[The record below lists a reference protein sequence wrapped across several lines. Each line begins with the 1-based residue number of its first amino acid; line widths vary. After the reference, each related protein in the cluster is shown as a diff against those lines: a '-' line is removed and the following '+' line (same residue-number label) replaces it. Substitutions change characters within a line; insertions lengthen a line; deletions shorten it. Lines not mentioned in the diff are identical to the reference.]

1 MTDLTG
7 KKIANTY
14 KDLLQINSS
23 ASNSGV
29 DGTLRVVQDGGGKS
43 TSLKLSQTEAA
54 FSGNVSVNGNMTVI
68 GTFQP
73 DTINA
78 SEIGVSTLSAT
89 NITTDTLTAETLTFQ
104 DVSVSSLRVG
114 IVSAG
119 TINAG
124 TNITIDGEQVVT
136 SAIAASVQ
144 AILRAQIATSIANT
158 SATLQTQINS
168 VSATVSAVDVQTSLN
183 AVNIGIN
190 QTSITANASSIA
202 VNSAAITS
210 VNTRINAVSVLAETK
225 ASASTSANL
234 ETRINAVS
242 VLADTKASA
251 STSAN
256 LETRINAVSVLADTK
271 ASASTSANLETRIN
285 SVSANLVSTSAALES
300 HINTVSASLSSTNT
314 SVAANASAIAV
325 NSAAITSVN
334 TRINDVSVLAETK
347 ASASTSANL
356 ETRIN
361 AVSVLAETKASAST
375 SANLE
380 TRINAVSVLAETKAS
395 ASTSANLQTQI
406 ATLSATMAT
415 SIATLSATMATSISN
430 HLPLSGGTLTGALTL
445 NADPTADLGAA
456 TKQYVDNLTAAGI
469 HLHDAVRVETP
480 SALTAT
486 YDNGTAGVGATL
498 TNSGTQAALS
508 IDGIT
513 LSTSDRV
520 LVRQQSNQ
528 AHNGVYVVTNV
539 GSASTNW
546 ILTRSDDADSSGD
559 GSPDT
564 LDEGSYFFVNEGD
577 TGAGDAYVCNTQG
590 TITFGTTNIT
600 FAKFSDSLEYTAG
613 TGININASRVIS
625 VSAVAS
631 AGTSATLET
640 RINAVSAITKTNAD
654 AIASINTAISAG
666 AYASAGTSAT
676 LETRTNAVSVLAET
690 KASASTSANL
700 ETRIATVS
708 STMATSINNQMPKTG
723 GTFTGDV
730 TLEDTDAGSAAGPEF
745 TLYRNSSSPADG
757 DYLGQIKFNGEN
769 DAGQNVLYAKITGKI
784 SDVTD
789 TTEDGLIETAVKK
802 AGSNVIVSRQ
812 TGDAL
817 KLINGTGLEVAGD
830 ATITGNVTAT
840 AFYGDGSNLT
850 GLSGGGTM
858 TNITA
863 GSNISLTEAGTTV
876 TETTTSA
883 TIAVTAIPN
892 FTELGINTASPAQQI
907 HATTSTTNN
916 QLRLT
921 ASGGN
926 ANLGNDSTGGFVEI
940 SGSRPLSFYTGG
952 SERMRLDSS
961 GKLGIGV
968 TPASDADALDISSS
982 GTNAVKIV
990 GNGNDTL
997 YSYHDGGGTGWST
1010 GADGSY
1016 TNLIYFKLTENEL
1029 RFYLNSAERVRFEP
1043 DGDIHAD
1050 GNVIA
1055 YSTTILIR
1063 D

>member
-29 DGTLRVVQDGGGKS
+29 DGTLRIVQDGGGKS

-104 DVSVSSLRVG
+104 DVSVSSLRAG
-114 IVSAG
+114 TVSA
-119 TINAG
+119 TTLAAT
-124 TNITIDGEQVVT
+124 TNITLAGDNVATSASLAATSAELRGAIVSIESIISSNVAYVSAAQVSVLAVIQGMQNNISTNSTHINTVSATLSATDDRLKTSIANVSAALETRIAAVSAEVSAVKALVT
-136 SAIAASVQ
+136 ATNASAIAA
-144 AILRAQIATSIANT
+144 NT
-158 SATLQTQINS
+158 SAIS
-168 VSATVSAVDVQTSLN
+168 
-183 AVNIGIN
+183 
-190 QTSITANASSIA
+190 

-210 VNTRINAVSVLAETK
+210 INAAISAGAYASAETSANLETRINAVSVLAETK
-225 ASASTSANL
+225 ASASTSVNLETRINAVSILAETKASASTSVNL

-242 VLADTKASA
+242 VLAETKASA
-251 STSAN
+251 STSVN
-256 LETRINAVSVLADTK
+256 LETRINAVSAITKTNAD
-271 ASASTSANLETRIN
+271 
-285 SVSANLVSTSAALES
+285 
-300 HINTVSASLSSTNT
+300 
-314 SVAANASAIAV
+314 
-325 NSAAITSVN
+325 AITSIN
-334 TRINDVSVLAETK
+334 TAISAGAY

-375 SANLE
+375 SVNLE

-395 ASTSANLQTQI
+395 ASTSANVQTQ
-406 ATLSATMAT
+406 
-415 SIATLSATMATSISN
+415 IATLSATMATSISN

-445 NADPTADLGAA
+445 NADPTVDLGAA

-546 ILTRSDDADSSGD
+546 ILTRSDDADSAGD

-577 TGAGDAYVCNTQG
+577 TGASDAYVCNTQG

-613 TGININASRVIS
+613 TGININASRVIATS
-625 VSAVAS
+625 GVATTTQLAALSATLATSIANVSALIPTSLTELNISDGTNGQVLQTDGNSNFTFVSIAAGGSGGSGTMTELKAGTNIALVENGTTVTETTTSATINVVGVAS
-631 AGTSATLET
+631 AGTSATLES
-640 RINAVSAITKTNAD
+640 RI
-654 AIASINTAISAG
+654 
-666 AYASAGTSAT
+666 
-676 LETRTNAVSVLAET
+676 NAVSVLAET

-700 ETRIATVS
+700 ETRINAVS
-708 STMATSINNQMPKTG
+708 VLAETKASASTSVNLETRINAVSVLAETKASASTSVNLQTRIAAVSATMATSISNSNTAIATLSATMATSIGNQLP
-723 GTFTGDV
+723 
-730 TLEDTDAGSAAGPEF
+730 
-745 TLYRNSSSPADG
+745 
-757 DYLGQIKFNGEN
+757 
-769 DAGQNVLYAKITGKI
+769 
-784 SDVTD
+784 
-789 TTEDGLIETAVKK
+789 K
-802 AGSNVIVSRQ
+802 AG
-812 TGDAL
+812 G
-817 KLINGTGLEVAGD
+817 
-830 ATITGNVTAT
+830 TITGNLVV
-840 AFYGDGSNLT
+840 GDGTDISMSSAAA
-850 GLSGGGTM
+850 GQVRV
-858 TNITA
+858 A
-863 GSNISLTEAGTTV
+863 GSGYSGA
-876 TETTTSA
+876 
-883 TIAVTAIPN
+883 IALDGNGMHIYHNSSGRYMA
-892 FTELGINTASPAQQI
+892 FGINET
-907 HATTSTTNN
+907 
-916 QLRLT
+916 
-921 ASGGN
+921 
-926 ANLGNDSTGGFVEI
+926 E
-940 SGSRPLSFYTGG
+940 
-952 SERMRLDSS
+952 EMRLE
-961 GKLGIGV
+961 
-968 TPASDADALDISSS
+968 T
-982 GTNAVKIV
+982 
-990 GNGNDTL
+990 
-997 YSYHDGGGTGWST
+997 
-1010 GADGSY
+1010 
-1016 TNLIYFKLTENEL
+1016 
-1029 RFYLNSAERVRFEP
+1029 
-1043 DGDIHAD
+1043 DGDLHVD
-1050 GNVIA
+1050 GNVVA
-1055 YSTTILIR
+1055 YSTTISDKRLKKDIQPIENALWRVNQLTGCTFTYLKDDRKSAGLIAQDVEKVLPSAVIDTEAVFHGEEGETYKTLQYDQVIGLLVEAVKELAAKVEELENASSR
-1063 D
+1063 

>member
-1 MTDLTG
+1 MADLTG

-14 KDLLQINSS
+14 KDLLQVNSS
-23 ASNSGV
+23 ASNSGI
-29 DGTLRVVQDGGGKS
+29 DETLRRVQDGGGTNS
-43 TSLKLSQTEAA
+43 SLKLSQTSAA
-54 FSGNVSVNGNMTVI
+54 FTGNVSIAGSLKVT
-68 GTFQP
+68 GTFQSNNLQ
-73 DTINA
+73 TTNIVA
-78 SEIGVSTLSAT
+78 TSITTSTLNAT
-89 NITTDTLTAETLTFQ
+89 NLTFQ

-114 IVSAG
+114 LVSAG

-124 TNITIDGEQVVT
+124 TNITIAGEQVIT

-144 AILRAQIATSIANT
+144 AILRAEVATSIANT
-158 SATLQTQINS
+158 SATLQSQINT
-168 VSATVSAVDVQTSLN
+168 VSTTVSALDVQTSLN
-183 AVNIGIN
+183 GVNIGIN

-210 VNTRINAVSVLAETK
+210 VNTRINAVSVLAE
-225 ASASTSANL
+225 
-234 ETRINAVS
+234 
-242 VLADTKASA
+242 TKASA

-334 TRINDVSVLAETK
+334 TRINAVSVLAETK

-395 ASTSANLQTQI
+395 ASTSANVQTQ
-406 ATLSATMAT
+406 
-415 SIATLSATMATSISN
+415 IATLSATMATSISN

-486 YDNGTAGVGATL
+486 YANGTAGVGATL

-577 TGAGDAYVCNTQG
+577 TGASDAYVCNTQG

-613 TGININASRVIS
+613 TGININASRVIATS
-625 VSAVAS
+625 GVATTTQLT
-631 AGTSATLET
+631 ALSATL
-640 RINAVSAITKTNAD
+640 
-654 AIASINTAISAG
+654 
-666 AYASAGTSAT
+666 
-676 LETRTNAVSVLAET
+676 
-690 KASASTSANL
+690 
-700 ETRIATVS
+700 
-708 STMATSINNQMPKTG
+708 ATSIAN
-723 GTFTGDV
+723 V
-730 TLEDTDAGSAAGPEF
+730 SALIPTSLTE
-745 TLYRNSSSPADG
+745 LN
-757 DYLGQIKFNGEN
+757 
-769 DAGQNVLYAKITGKI
+769 I
-784 SDVTD
+784 SDGTNGQVLQTNGSSNF
-789 TTEDGLIETAVKK
+789 TFVSI
-802 AGSNVIVSRQ
+802 AG
-812 TGDAL
+812 G
-817 KLINGTGLEVAGD
+817 G
-830 ATITGNVTAT
+830 
-840 AFYGDGSNLT
+840 GS
-850 GLSGGGTM
+850 GTM
-858 TNITA
+858 TELKAGTNIA
-863 GSNISLTEAGTTV
+863 LLENGTTV

-883 TIAVTAIPN
+883 TINVVGVASVGTSAALETRIAAVSGLTKTNLDAI
-892 FTELGINTASPAQQI
+892 ASVDTIAKAAAS
-907 HATTSTTNN
+907 ATTSATLETRIAAVSATMATSVGNSNTAIATLSATMATSIGN
-916 QLRLT
+916 QLPK
-921 ASGGN
+921 AGGTITG
-926 ANLGNDSTGGFVEI
+926 NLVVGDGTDISMSSAAAGQVQFNGNGYDGAIALDGNGMHIYHNSDARYMAFGINETE
-940 SGSRPLSFYTGG
+940 
-952 SERMRLDSS
+952 EMRLE
-961 GKLGIGV
+961 
-968 TPASDADALDISSS
+968 T
-982 GTNAVKIV
+982 
-990 GNGNDTL
+990 
-997 YSYHDGGGTGWST
+997 
-1010 GADGSY
+1010 
-1016 TNLIYFKLTENEL
+1016 
-1029 RFYLNSAERVRFEP
+1029 
-1043 DGDIHAD
+1043 DGDLHVD
-1050 GNVIA
+1050 GNVVA
-1055 YSTTILIR
+1055 FSTTISDKRLKKDIQTIENALWRVNQLTGCTFTYLKDDRKSAGLIAQDVEKVLPSAVIDTESVFHGEEGETYKTLQYDQVVGLLVEAVKELAAR
-1063 D
+1063 VEELENGSSE

>member
-14 KDLLQINSS
+14 KDLLQIDS
-23 ASNSGV
+23 ASSNSGV
-29 DGTLRVVQDGGGKS
+29 DGTLRRIQDGGGNNS
-43 TSLKLSQTEAA
+43 AISLSQNEAKVHGNLA
-54 FSGNVSVNGNMTVI
+54 VTGNVSADSINLNGIDVSVVNAVEVSATR
-68 GTFQP
+68 
-73 DTINA
+73 INA
-78 SEIGVSTLSAT
+78 TS
-89 NITTDTLTAETLTFQ
+89 ITTDKLDATTLVFQ

-114 IVSAG
+114 TVSAG

-124 TNITIDGEQVVT
+124 TNITIDGDQVVT

-158 SATLQTQINS
+158 SATLQTQINI
-168 VSATVSAVDVQTSLN
+168 VSTTVSALDVRTSLN

-210 VNTRINAVSVLAETK
+210 VNTRINEVSVLAETK

-334 TRINDVSVLAETK
+334 TRINAVSVLAETK

-395 ASTSANLQTQI
+395 ASTSANVQTQ
-406 ATLSATMAT
+406 
-415 SIATLSATMATSISN
+415 IATLSATMATSISN

-546 ILTRSDDADSSGD
+546 ILTRSDDADSAGD

-577 TGAGDAYVCNTQG
+577 TGAGDSYVCNTQG

-613 TGININASRVIS
+613 TGININASRVIATS
-625 VSAVAS
+625 GVATTTQL
-631 AGTSATLET
+631 AALSATL
-640 RINAVSAITKTNAD
+640 
-654 AIASINTAISAG
+654 
-666 AYASAGTSAT
+666 
-676 LETRTNAVSVLAET
+676 
-690 KASASTSANL
+690 
-700 ETRIATVS
+700 
-708 STMATSINNQMPKTG
+708 ATSIAN
-723 GTFTGDV
+723 V
-730 TLEDTDAGSAAGPEF
+730 SALIPTSLTE
-745 TLYRNSSSPADG
+745 LN
-757 DYLGQIKFNGEN
+757 
-769 DAGQNVLYAKITGKI
+769 I
-784 SDVTD
+784 SDGTNGQV
-789 TTEDGLIETAVKK
+789 L
-802 AGSNVIVSRQ
+802 Q
-812 TGDAL
+812 T
-817 KLINGTGLEVAGD
+817 
-830 ATITGNVTAT
+830 
-840 AFYGDGSNLT
+840 DGSSNFT
-850 GLSGGGTM
+850 FVSIAGGGSGTM
-858 TNITA
+858 TELKAGTNIA
-863 GSNISLTEAGTTV
+863 LVENGTTV

-883 TIAVTAIPN
+883 TINVVGVASAGTSAALETRIAAVSGLTKTNLDAI
-892 FTELGINTASPAQQI
+892 ASVDTIAKAAAS
-907 HATTSTTNN
+907 ATTSATLETRIAAVSATMATSIGNSN
-916 QLRLT
+916 TAIATLSATMATSIGNSNTAIATLSATMATSISNFVPITGDVTKQDNLTLSDTLTLTGGQTGGYPQLALT
-921 ASGGN
+921 ASGSTNSCYILLGDAADGN
-926 ANLGNDSTGGFVEI
+926 VGQIEYNHGDNS
-940 SGSRPLSFYTGG
+940 
-952 SERMRLDSS
+952 MRF
-961 GKLGIGV
+961 
-968 TPASDADALDISSS
+968 T
-982 GTNAVKIV
+982 TNAAERAR
-990 GNGNDTL
+990 L
-997 YSYHDGGGTGWST
+997 E
-1010 GADGSY
+1010 ADG
-1016 TNLIYFKLTENEL
+1016 
-1029 RFYLNSAERVRFEP
+1029 
-1043 DGDIHAD
+1043 DWHAD
-1050 GNVIA
+1050 GNVVA
-1055 YSTTILIR
+1055 YSTTISDKRLKKDIQTIENALWRVNQLTGCTFTYLKDNRKSAGLIAQ
-1063 D
+1063 DVEKVLPSAVIDTDAVFHGEEGETYKTLQYDQVIGLLVEAVKELTAKVEELENGSSK